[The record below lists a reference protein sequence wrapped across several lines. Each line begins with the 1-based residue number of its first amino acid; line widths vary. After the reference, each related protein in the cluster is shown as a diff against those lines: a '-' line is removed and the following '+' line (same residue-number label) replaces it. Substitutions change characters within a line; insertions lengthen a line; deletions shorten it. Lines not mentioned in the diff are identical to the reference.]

1 MSRKDA
7 IDAFKAR
14 TVSRGIFVVRC
25 VPTSQAW
32 VDLTMN
38 LGAAKNGLWFAM
50 RIGSHRNAEMQAAWN
65 AHGEEAFTFEV
76 LETLPDDES
85 AIAARDLLKT
95 RKRAWMDELRARDA
109 IQ

>member
-1 MSRKDA
+1 MSRREA

-14 TVSRGIFVVRC
+14 AVARGIFAVRC
-25 VPTSQAW
+25 APTGQAW

-50 RIGSHRNAEMQAAWN
+50 RIGSHQAAWH
-65 AHGEEAFTFEV
+65 AHGEQAFTFEV
-76 LETLPDDES
+76 LATLPDDES
-85 AIAARDLLKT
+85 PIAARDLLKT
-95 RKRAWMDELRARDA
+95 RKRAWMDELHARDA